1 MILVILSSL
10 IEIEGKFYLYFSK
23 TLGSIHAIGKRCG
36 CQRITRNIA
45 QAEMS
50 RIASSLS
57 K

>member
-36 CQRITRNIA
+36 CQRTTRNIA